1 MPLLRI
7 MDAIKA
13 SVIRFKHN
21 NIFKHNSKNIKKYQ
35 PSQICQGDVWE
46 WKERSKWSNYSSL
59 FLGCLCSLC
68 IWFSL
73 RLGSSNCTPP
83 FHLSAGAQVKQ
94 NNLIYNFYPTWPV
107 FFCLCHYDIIDAID
121 SKEYCV
127 ALFVFRLSLRAP
139 ILLFYRGWLMS
150 SRFLNMKHGV
160 PQGSIFGPF
169 IWNDL
174 YRIFNSL
181 EQTNLQA
188 AFNVV
193 WRNHCRL

>member
-1 MPLLRI
+1 

-46 WKERSKWSNYSSL
+46 WKERSKWFNYSSL
-59 FLGCLCSLC
+59 FLGCLCSPC

-73 RLGSSNCTPP
+73 RLGNSNCTPP
-83 FHLSAGAQVKQ
+83 FHLSTGTQVKQ
-94 NNLIYNFYPTWPV
+94 NNLIYNCYPTWPV

-127 ALFVFRLSLRAP
+127 ALFVFRLSLRAS
-139 ILLFYRGWLMS
+139 ILLTSLFFYRGRLMS
-150 SRFLNMKHGV
+150 SRFFKYEKWGLTRVNIW
-160 PQGSIFGPF
+160 SCF
-169 IWNDL
+169 IYSKW
-174 YRIFNSL
+174 FM
-181 EQTNLQA
+181 
-188 AFNVV
+188 
-193 WRNHCRL
+193 